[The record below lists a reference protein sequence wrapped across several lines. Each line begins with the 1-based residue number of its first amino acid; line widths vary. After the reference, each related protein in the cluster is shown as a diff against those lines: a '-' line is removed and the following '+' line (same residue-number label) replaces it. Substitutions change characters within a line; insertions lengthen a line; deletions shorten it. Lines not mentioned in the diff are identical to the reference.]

1 MLCKYYQMLLK
12 SPRILTATIKL
23 GDVVHISSGY
33 DAVNIYGHFIAL
45 FSATNIIIIVNFLY

>member
-1 MLCKYYQMLLK
+1 MLLK